1 MKNIL
6 IYILISSITLLLVT
20 FFAIDLWLQMSDV
33 EISNNGITAIFVG
46 AFFTILLGSG
56 LMALTFF
63 SSRYGFDDQVDHDLE
78 RLSKKHTNS

>member
-33 EISNNGITAIFVG
+33 QISNNGMIAIFVG
-46 AFFTILLGSG
+46 SFFTILLGAG

-63 SSRYGFDDQVDHDLE
+63 SSRNGFDDQVDNDLE
-78 RLSKKHTNS
+78 SLFKKYNNS

>member
-33 EISNNGITAIFVG
+33 QISNNGMIAIFLG
-46 AFFTILLGSG
+46 SFFTILLGAG
-56 LMALTFF
+56 LMTLTFF
-63 SSRYGFDDQVDHDLE
+63 SSRNGFDDQVDNDLE
-78 RLSKKHTNS
+78 SLFKKYNNS

>member
-33 EISNNGITAIFVG
+33 QISKNGMIAIFVG
-46 AFFTILLGSG
+46 SFFTILLGAG
-56 LMALTFF
+56 LMTLTFF
-63 SSRYGFDDQVDHDLE
+63 SSRNGFDDQVDNDLE
-78 RLSKKHTNS
+78 SLFKKYNNS